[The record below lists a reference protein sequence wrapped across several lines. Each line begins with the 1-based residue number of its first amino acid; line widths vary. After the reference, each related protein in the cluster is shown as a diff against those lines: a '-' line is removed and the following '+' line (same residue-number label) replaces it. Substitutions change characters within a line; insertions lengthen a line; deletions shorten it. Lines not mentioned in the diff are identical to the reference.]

1 MNQQYFLKLCAS
13 LFCKNIFYCNM
24 FLSQGFQG
32 LLLSS
37 FGKSLYGAHNDDDDD
52 EVGGWMQR
60 KRFKVSCKKG
70 TKQGEWAAGSCR
82 STDKEF

>member
-1 MNQQYFLKLCAS
+1 MPPCFVKTYSIVTCFSQQSSK
-13 LFCKNIFYCNM
+13 
-24 FLSQGFQG
+24 G
-32 LLLSS
+32 LILSS
-37 FGKSLYGAHNDDDDD
+37 FVKSLYGAHNDDDED